1 MKKSW
6 IIVLAFVF
14 LYSAV
19 PAFSAPLPVPSEL
32 CLRVG
37 PYPDNFRVILNSE
50 GMIGSVEYFRVTGSY
65 VWADAMEGS
74 RWVNGGGRNGGGGSL
89 LKGSAHRQ
97 GKKLLHLGLTGTFDA
112 YGPGSGGMMLQ
123 VGYDVRYHLKKK
135 KGTMSYSYLSDEA
148 PPAKAFTD
156 SISGTDTLTAV
167 DCSSL
172 PKPGW

>member
-97 GKKLLHLGLTGTFDA
+97 GKKLLHLGLSMTSDEG
-112 YGPGSGGMMLQ
+112 GPGVGDTVVQ
-123 VGYDVRYHLKKK
+123 VGVDVLYHLKRE
-135 KGTMSYSYLSDEA
+135 KGVMSYIGLGEEMAEDGTERL
-148 PPAKAFTD
+148 KA
-156 SISGTDTLTAV
+156 I
-167 DCSSL
+167 DCSTL
-172 PKPGW
+172 DEPPW

>member
-14 LYSAV
+14 LWSAV
-19 PAFSAPLPVPSEL
+19 PAFSVPVPSEL

-37 PYPDNFRVILNSE
+37 PYSDSFRVILNSE

-65 VWADAMEGS
+65 VWPAYAREGS

-112 YGPGSGGMMLQ
+112 YGPGSGGDTYQL
-123 VGYDVRYHLKKK
+123 GYDVRYHLKKK

-167 DCSSL
+167 DCSTL
-172 PKPGW
+172 DEPPY